1 VTAWAAC
8 DGGKVELASVG
19 AALFA
24 ENAFESLS
32 WDASVLGE
40 ADAALANSKGMD
52 REKFRNCCPW
62 VEICALGS
70 IASWALN

>member
-8 DGGKVELASVG
+8 DGGKVERASAG
-19 AALFA
+19 AALFV
-24 ENAFESLS
+24 EDAFKSLS
-32 WDASVLGE
+32 WEASVLGE

-52 REKFRNCCPW
+52 REKLRNCWPG
-62 VEICALGS
+62 VEICALGP